1 MSEEREFCKTFVIRN
16 PMDPNFS
23 KDKKKYI
30 MNILNSKF
38 VDHCHSG
45 CLIIKIKKIDEISM
59 CEIINSNLS
68 GSGQVN
74 VKFTAFV
81 KSFYNGELICYVQIL
96 KTSPFIIGNYRDII
110 KITHD
115 EHGANEEEFEVQATV
130 SLQYGVNM
138 GTIPLEKTISSIRES
153 QFVPMRI
160 IQCLHKCL
168 ETRVGIVGELIMC
181 DQRYNKYIVTSPI
194 TELGMYNIYLII
206 YEIREELTLR
216 SNILENLDENIK
228 NNILYFESLLYSYKY
243 DTKLSIDNIHQIES
257 KHYPIWWGLH
267 PIKHGETNNGE
278 VINLL
283 DYFSKESP
291 NVIGMWSRPL
301 HLFKSSPMAV
311 FEPIPNTSVMASA
324 MSSAMASGQ
333 KYDILEEGKSDVV
346 FITFFKNMLDSLK
359 IIRKMSELYNTD
371 ALLRSHQNLWDGM
384 KSVQFIS

>member
-23 KDKKKYI
+23 KNKKKYI

-38 VDHCHSG
+38 VDHCHGG
-45 CLIIKIKKIDEISM
+45 CLIIKIKQIDEISM

-74 VKFTAFV
+74 VKFTAYV

-110 KITHD
+110 KITSS
-115 EHGANEEEFEVQATV
+115 ESSEEEFEVQATV

-194 TELGMYNIYLII
+194 TELGMYNIYLIL

-243 DTKLSIDNIHQIES
+243 DTKQLSIDKLSIDKLNQIES

-267 PIKHGETNNGE
+267 PMTIGETNNGE

-311 FEPIPNTSVMASA
+311 FEPIPNTSEMASET
-324 MSSAMASGQ
+324 SGQ

-371 ALLRSHQNLWDGM
+371 ALLKSHQNLWDGM
-384 KSVQFIS
+384 KSVQLFL

>member
-1 MSEEREFCKTFVIRN
+1 
-16 PMDPNFS
+16 
-23 KDKKKYI
+23 
-30 MNILNSKF
+30 
-38 VDHCHSG
+38 
-45 CLIIKIKKIDEISM
+45 
-59 CEIINSNLS
+59 
-68 GSGQVN
+68 
-74 VKFTAFV
+74 
-81 KSFYNGELICYVQIL
+81 
-96 KTSPFIIGNYRDII
+96 
-110 KITHD
+110 
-115 EHGANEEEFEVQATV
+115 
-130 SLQYGVNM
+130 M

-194 TELGMYNIYLII
+194 TELGMYNIYLIL

-243 DTKLSIDNIHQIES
+243 DTKQLSIDKLNQIES

-267 PIKHGETNNGE
+267 PMTIGETNNGE

-311 FEPIPNTSVMASA
+311 FEPMPDTSA
-324 MSSAMASGQ
+324 MSSATATDES
-333 KYDILEEGKSDVV
+333 KYDILEEGKSDAV

-371 ALLRSHQNLWDGM
+371 ALLKSHQNLWDGM

>member
-1 MSEEREFCKTFVIRN
+1 MAEEREFCKTFVIRN
-16 PMDPNFS
+16 PMDPNYS

-38 VDHCHSG
+38 VNHCHGG

-74 VKFTAFV
+74 VKFTAYV

-110 KITHD
+110 KIPQ
-115 EHGANEEEFEVQATV
+115 EEEEFEVQATV

-168 ETRVGIVGELIMC
+168 ESRVGIVGELIMC

-194 TELGMYNIYLII
+194 TELGMYNIYLIL

-228 NNILYFESLLYSYKY
+228 NNILYFESLFYSYKY
-243 DTKLSIDNIHQIES
+243 NTKISIDNINQIES
-257 KHYPIWWGLH
+257 KYYPIWWGLH
-267 PIKHGETNNGE
+267 PMTIGEKDNGET
-278 VINLL
+278 INLL

-311 FEPIPNTSVMASA
+311 FEPMPDT
-324 MSSAMASGQ
+324 SAMAMPGTSDQ

-371 ALLRSHQNLWDGM
+371 ALLKSHQNLWDGM